1 MHIIHQTE
9 SVVVIATAKST
20 NRKTGKSV
28 QLWIIDATMH
38 PVESRR
44 TGHDAQ
50 NQCQGCA
57 FASGNGCYVS
67 PNPLGSIYRAWKR
80 GSYSPLIMGSPE
92 WNEFFSTEFVR
103 FGAYGNPSLI
113 PLPMVADIA
122 SRARKITGYFH
133 DWHMMTPED
142 AKAYGEFFMA
152 STEVD
157 NFTHAQSLGLRTF
170 SVVPSAFPAAGIEC
184 LADAKGMTC
193 KQCGL
198 CDGNRRTA
206 SRSKPLPHIFI
217 TAHGYQTA
225 KAKLASGG
233 DE

>member
-1 MHIIHQTE
+1 MYIIHQTDK
-9 SVVVIATAKST
+9 VVVIATAKST

-28 QLWIIDATMH
+28 QLWILDATMH

-44 TGHDAQ
+44 TGHDAR

-80 GSYSPLIMGSPE
+80 GSYSPLIMGSQE
-92 WNEFFSTEFVR
+92 WNEFFSTDFVR

-122 SRARKITGYFH
+122 SRARRITGYFH
-133 DWHMMTPED
+133 DWHMMAPED
-142 AKAYGEFFMA
+142 ARAYGTYFMA

-170 SVVPSAFPAAGIEC
+170 SVVPHALPAAGIEC
-184 LADAKGMTC
+184 LADAKAMTC